1 MTQELSVEIV
11 RNPSS
16 GYTIPPPR
24 AELGLGDDENRDVRI
39 MLRHSE
45 RDTLMLTAYVSWLP
59 SSEQWLS
66 ARLDTTPQTLLAKAG
81 TLRAEWKRLVV
92 EHTDDSPGPGTRVG
106 GRPLS
111 EQADLTP
118 HSALV
123 ETLVKSLAE
132 DGYDVLD
139 VMLDGE
145 GSSLRRLREFLL
157 GMLAEKTDLRISFD
171 SDLPLPWPMLA
182 VDPSLHE
189 DPWEAFLGHR
199 HQVEHTNPGYEY
211 VDQVPL
217 KPRRRATTSLNTD
230 TTLERVGRAE
240 DVHGLL
246 ASRSHLT
253 VRTRGKDLLEAL
265 GNAVLPED
273 LMYFWCH
280 GQLMDEGTANRRLVI
295 KLSDADLID
304 SAKFERKRR
313 PLRRLPQRFKPFVLL
328 NACHT
333 GQAAAEPHVGHLGT
347 ALINL
352 GAHGVLG
359 PQIEIPQVFAS
370 EYAYSFLDM
379 YLEGRHT
386 AGEISRKLV
395 RTFAEK
401 YHNPLALTYS
411 LHRGL
416 HSRLDLAS

>member
-1 MTQELSVEIV
+1 MTQELTVEIV

-16 GYTIPPPR
+16 GYTLPPPR
-24 AELGLGDDENRDVRI
+24 TERTPGSDMERDVRI
-39 MLRHSE
+39 ILRHSD
-45 RDTLMLTAYVSWLP
+45 RDTLTLTVYVSWLP
-59 SSEQWLS
+59 SPEQWLN
-66 ARLDTTPQTLLAKAG
+66 ARLDTTPQTLLEKAG
-81 TLRAEWKRLVV
+81 TLRAEWKRLIVD
-92 EHTDDSPGPGTRVG
+92 HTADNPAPGTKVG

-111 EQADLTP
+111 EQVDLTP
-118 HSALV
+118 HSAVVKGLV
-123 ETLVKSLAE
+123 RSLAE

-145 GSSLRRLREFLL
+145 GSSLLRLRQFLL
-157 GMLAEKTDLRISFD
+157 ETLAEKSDLRVSFD

-182 VDPSLHE
+182 VDPSSHE
-189 DPWEAFLGHR
+189 DPWDAFLGHR
-199 HQVEHTNPGYEY
+199 HQVEHTSPGYEY
-211 VDQVPL
+211 VQQMQLEPRL
-217 KPRRRATTSLNTD
+217 KAITSLNTD
-230 TTLERVGRAE
+230 TTLGRVGRAE

-246 ASRSHLT
+246 ASRSRLT
-253 VRTRGKDLLEAL
+253 VRTQGKDLLTAL
-265 GNAVLPED
+265 GTAVLPED

-280 GQLMDEGTANRRLVI
+280 GHLMDEGTANRRLVI

-304 SAKFERKRR
+304 GAKFMRRRR

-379 YLEGRHT
+379 YLEGRRT
-386 AGEISRKLV
+386 AGEISRELV

-411 LHRGL
+411 LHCGL